1 METEIKIQKIGG
13 SLMIIVPQL
22 YCEHL
27 GITEGDIIK
36 VMDDKGK
43 HGKFIAIWKKKEEQ
57 TMVGQLL
64 ATEMQS
70 KGKFKIIV
78 PDLKDIM
85 GDEYGKKKEN

>member
-43 HGKFIAIWKKKEEQ
+43 HGKFIAIWKKKEE
-57 TMVGQLL
+57 
-64 ATEMQS
+64 
-70 KGKFKIIV
+70 
-78 PDLKDIM
+78 
-85 GDEYGKKKEN
+85 